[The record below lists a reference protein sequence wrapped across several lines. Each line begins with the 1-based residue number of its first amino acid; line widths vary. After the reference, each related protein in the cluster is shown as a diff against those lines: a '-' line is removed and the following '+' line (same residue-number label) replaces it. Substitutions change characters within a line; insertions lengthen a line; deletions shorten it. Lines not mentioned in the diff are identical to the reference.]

1 MSTLRVLYRDED
13 LLVIDKASGRVVEGM
28 DQSLEAQV
36 RLEFDDR
43 ARALHRLDRGTS
55 GVLAFSL
62 RRLHHAAFVELWEKR
77 RVRKIYW
84 AWVEGV
90 WPAST
95 LKLAGKDSE
104 GREMDTT
111 LRVLEQS
118 TTRTL
123 LELVP
128 RTGRR
133 HQLRLQCSQAGH
145 PILGDQRYGAASL
158 PAIGFAIALHARRL
172 EFVHPVLKTP
182 LAFEAELPETWK
194 IFLTD
199 AL

>member
-1 MSTLRVLYRDED
+1 MSTLRVLYKDED
-13 LLVIDKASGRVVEGM
+13 LLVIDKASGRVVEG
-28 DQSLEAQV
+28 DDESLEAQI
-36 RLEFDDR
+36 RREFDDR

-62 RRLHHAAFVELWEKR
+62 RRLHHAAFVQLWENR
-77 RVRKIYW
+77 RVKKLYW

-90 WPAST
+90 WPASISR
-95 LKLAGKDSE
+95 LGGKDSE
-104 GREMDTT
+104 GREMETT
-111 LRVLEQS
+111 LRVLEHTS
-118 TTRTL
+118 TRTL

-145 PILGDQRYGAASL
+145 PIVGDLRYGAASC
-158 PAIGFAIALHARRL
+158 PALGATIALHARRL

-182 LAFEAELPETWK
+182 LSLEADLPDAWLC
-194 IFLTD
+194 LTE